1 MNKNIIIIGTRRR
14 DSEEDFQLVFD
25 TFKEYY
31 REGDKIIS
39 GACPQG
45 GDRFAEVIASR
56 MGLTEENG
64 SLILH
69 RPKKPKAGSPK
80 WAYAKTFYERNTVVA
95 NETEEDSVV
104 IACVALDRTG
114 GTEDTIRKIKRKGKM
129 NLINLRLV

>member
-31 REGDKIIS
+31 KDGDKIIS
-39 GACPQG
+39 GGCPLG

-64 SLILH
+64 GLIIHL
-69 RPKKPKAGSPK
+69 PDKPPAGSPK
-80 WAYAKTFYERNTVVA
+80 WAYTKVFYERNTVVA
-95 NETEEDSVV
+95 NETEKDSVV
-104 IACVALDRTG
+104 IACVAAFSQ
-114 GTEDTIRKIKRKGKM
+114 
-129 NLINLRLV
+129 LRR